1 MMLQRYPLGPLGTNC
16 YLLSDGENAVLID
29 PAAKADFLLA
39 ELEKAR
45 LRLCA
50 ILLTHA
56 HFDHIGALR
65 LLREATGASVF
76 LHPADLSIAEEMSHG
91 LLTKTLPYPEELSF
105 GKLRIRVLHTPG
117 HSPGSV
123 CLLCGSTLFSGDTLF
138 AGSCGRTDFAGGDYP
153 AILASL
159 RKLAELPGNPVVCPG
174 HGEATD
180 LDTERR
186 TNPYLRE
193 AMR

>member
-1 MMLQRYPLGPLGTNC
+1 MMLQTYPLGPLGTNC

-138 AGSCGRTDFAGGDYP
+138 AGSCGRTDFAGGDYTT
-153 AILASL
+153 ILASL